1 MNSGGWGLLRLVIID
16 SESSTSA
23 AGFIASNRVALERAL
38 VARYGLTDG
47 ADAAGHAIEYA
58 FTNWERV
65 SAMGNPLGYLFRVG
79 QSHARRWLRSSR
91 RLTALVAD
99 PTTADKTIDVDLQR
113 ALLRLPW
120 TQRVAIVLVHA
131 HGHTYA
137 EAGRIMDLPVT
148 TITNHVNRGL
158 ARLRRNLNS
167 KQSEQP

>member
-38 VARYGLTDG
+38 VARYGLADG
-47 ADAAGHAIEYA
+47 MDAAAHAIEYA
-58 FTNWERV
+58 YTHWTRV
-65 SAMGNPLGYLFRVG
+65 SAIGNPSGYLFRVG
-79 QSHARRWLRSSR
+79 QSHARRWIRSSR

-99 PTTADKTIDVDLQR
+99 QTTTDKAIDVDLQR
-113 ALLRLPW
+113 ALMRLAW
-120 TQRVAIVLVHA
+120 AQRVAVVLVHA

-137 EAGRIMDLPVT
+137 EAGRILDLPVT

-158 ARLRRNLNS
+158 ARLRRNLNP